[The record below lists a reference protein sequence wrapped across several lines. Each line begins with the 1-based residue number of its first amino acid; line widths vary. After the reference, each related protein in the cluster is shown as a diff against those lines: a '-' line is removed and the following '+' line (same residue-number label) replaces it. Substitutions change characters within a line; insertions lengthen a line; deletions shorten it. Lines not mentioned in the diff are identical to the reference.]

1 MVAIVRQPLLVAS
14 QFLVLPFDLL
24 VGTGS
29 AKRGLVEDLALG
41 DLRFVELAGLGDGGF
56 LLVGKWTI
64 IDAGLLVF
72 LPEVLHRQIERALR
86 AVVGH

>member
-56 LLVGKWTI
+56 LLVGKELRKNNLI
-64 IDAGLLVF
+64 SLPILLA
-72 LPEVLHRQIERALR
+72 R
-86 AVVGH
+86 